1 MLMIYVKTRGAE
13 KQLHDLSVDRRPGG
27 KADRQHRE
35 VVMDENEIKTRDETQ
50 GDDPDCLSWRLL
62 LCMAILSVGIGA
74 LAGWVRAD
82 K

>member
-1 MLMIYVKTRGAE
+1 MIDYVKTRGAE
-13 KQLHDLSVDRRPGG
+13 SQVSDLSVDRRSGG

>member
-1 MLMIYVKTRGAE
+1 MIYAKTRGAE

-27 KADRQHRE
+27 KADRQYRE
-35 VVMDENEIKTRDETQ
+35 AVMDENEIKTRDETQ
-50 GDDPDCLSWRLL
+50 GDDPDYLGWRFL

>member
-1 MLMIYVKTRGAE
+1 MIFHVKSRGAE

-27 KADRQHRE
+27 KADRQYRE
-35 VVMDENEIKTRDETQ
+35 AVMDENEIKTRDETQ
-50 GDDPDCLSWRLL
+50 GDDPDYLGCRFL

-74 LAGWVRAD
+74 LAGWVLAD

>member
-1 MLMIYVKTRGAE
+1 MIDYVKTRGAE
-13 KQLHDLSVDRRPGG
+13 KQLHDLSVDRRSGG
-27 KADRQHRE
+27 KTDRQYRE
-35 VVMDENEIKTRDETQ
+35 AVMDENEIKTRDETQ

>member
-1 MLMIYVKTRGAE
+1 
-13 KQLHDLSVDRRPGG
+13 
-27 KADRQHRE
+27 
-35 VVMDENEIKTRDETQ
+35 MDENEIKTRDETQ
-50 GDDPDCLSWRLL
+50 GDDPDYLGWRFL

>member
-1 MLMIYVKTRGAE
+1 MIYVKTRGAE
-13 KQLHDLSVDRRPGG
+13 KQLHDLSVDRRSGG
-27 KADRQHRE
+27 KADRQYRE
-35 VVMDENEIKTRDETQ
+35 AVMDENEIKTRDETQ